1 MELLESN
8 PEKRR
13 LMEASSR
20 HKRELE
26 NKVNSLTQNTERI
39 VTNALLI
46 GGALAL
52 TYFVVSQLTHSKSKK
67 KKARR
72 REASEEGQTDIQESS
87 APTIMS
93 QIGDVVVS
101 QASIALLEF
110 AKEKLSSYLQS
121 RKSSDENS

>member
-8 PEKRR
+8 SEKKR
-13 LMEASSR
+13 LMEASAH

-26 NKVNSLTQNTERI
+26 NKVKSVTQNTERI

-52 TYFVVSQLTHSKSKK
+52 TYFVVSQLTDTKSKK

-72 REASEEGQTDIQESS
+72 REASEEGHTEIEE
-87 APTIMS
+87 PTTPTVLS
-93 QIGDVVVS
+93 QIGDVVIS
-101 QASIALLEF
+101 QATMALLEF
-110 AKEKLSSYLQS
+110 AKEKLASYVKT
-121 RKSSDENS
+121 RKSPDENS